1 MKQRR
6 IFLVALA
13 LFVLLAL
20 ACTRSASRP
29 MPQLKN
35 GQVLPTQVVMRKEEP
50 AVVEN
55 VPQMVATPTA
65 ILPTPV
71 FPTPVPPTPIPP
83 TPVPPTVAP
92 TPTTV
97 PAMPPTPTPVPPTQA
112 PTQAPAASPQ
122 PSTRGGRAIP
132 AEYVLHQGEF
142 PYCLARR
149 FDIHPDDL
157 LRANGIDACRSY
169 FAPGTRLRIPQN
181 ARPFPDGAVRSLR
194 PHPTT
199 YTVRGSGET
208 LYSIACLFGDVW
220 PEDIAQAN
228 GLPLND
234 EPLAPG
240 TVLHIP

>member
-1 MKQRR
+1 MKPRR
-6 IFLVALA
+6 ILVLTIA
-13 LFVLLAL
+13 LFVLVAL
-20 ACTRSASRP
+20 ACTRSASGP
-29 MPQLKN
+29 MPRVTVSGSGAQ
-35 GQVLPTQVVMRKEEP
+35 GGALPTQVALQAYQAAEQDMT
-50 AVVEN
+50 
-55 VPQMVATPTA
+55 ATAMAATAAGETSPTE
-65 ILPTPV
+65 
-71 FPTPVPPTPIPP
+71 PP
-83 TPVPPTVAP
+83 TPVPPAP

-97 PAMPPTPTPVPPTQA
+97 PAMPPTPTPVPPTATPVVVA
-112 PTQAPAASPQ
+112 PSPTPQ
-122 PSTRGGRAIP
+122 TVSSGQHVIP

-142 PYCLARR
+142 PYCIARR
-149 FDIHPDDL
+149 FNIHPEDL
-157 LRANGIDACRSY
+157 LQANGISPWQYY

-181 ARPFPDGAVRSLR
+181 ARPFTDFAPRALR

-208 LYSIACLFGDVW
+208 LYSIACKFGDVW